1 MQTMKA
7 INTEAKE
14 KEQEKKKKR
23 KEERKRK
30 GGPAQ
35 RGFQLRQP

>member
-1 MQTMKA
+1 MKA

-14 KEQEKKKKR
+14 KEQERKKKER
-23 KEERKRK
+23 KEEIKRK
-30 GGPAQ
+30 KGPAQ